1 MPEKSFTVKLGGDSS
16 ELLRELSK
24 VERQINSTQKVANN
38 LAKSLEYDFDSS
50 RAEQA
55 QRLFQKALEQT
66 EEKAK
71 ALREELARLEE
82 AGAIDTLNYSK
93 VQLEL
98 AKTES
103 KAVDLRQKLEELKNV
118 QIEQLSKKFTDV
130 GDKISAAGQKLTGLS
145 VAAAGALAG
154 VTAIGKNA
162 ATTGAEID
170 DMTQQFDISAET
182 IQRWNYL
189 ALQAGVDST
198 AFTRA
203 LIRARAAM
211 ADLSTGT
218 SNAAAQALES
228 LGIAANEFGSDEEMF
243 DGIIAA
249 LARVEDSTLQ
259 TAYANEIFGDRIAT
273 QLLPYINAGAQ
284 DLAKWNAEFDAMPTL
299 TGEQAAALAEL
310 DDTFNRLNVTM
321 EYASA
326 QLGLAFAPIIER
338 VVVWIEEYLVPALEK
353 LSEWFSNLSPGMQ
366 NAVLGMVAMV
376 AAAAPLLM
384 IIGRISSGVGALIKL
399 FGNLHKAQLLSAA
412 GFAALAGA
420 AAIGINMIAN
430 WKNMT
435 WIEKLL
441 SGLALAALVA
451 AAAVTVFHASWSLGI
466 AIGAIA
472 AAVTAGL
479 ATINAAKDDILPNTP
494 DFTLDNIGGYTAP
507 SADYEDYYIPETI
520 SGGGDTYT
528 DSSSN
533 DQYNITINISGAE
546 MSAEEIADAVGRK
559 IATLAQSRR

>member
-494 DFTLDNIGGYTAP
+494 DFTQDNIGGYTAP

>member
-399 FGNLHKAQLLSAA
+399 FGNLNKAQLLSAA

-420 AAIGINMIAN
+420 AALGVNMVAN
-430 WKNMT
+430 WQNMS

-441 SGLALAALVA
+441 NGLAMAALVA

-494 DFTLDNIGGYTAP
+494 DFTQDNIGGYTAP

>member
-399 FGNLHKAQLLSAA
+399 FGNLNKAQLLSAA

-420 AAIGINMIAN
+420 AALGVNMVAN
-430 WKNMT
+430 WQNMS

-441 SGLALAALVA
+441 NGLAMAALVA

-472 AAVTAGL
+472 AAVTAVL

-494 DFTLDNIGGYTAP
+494 DFTQDNIGGYTAP

>member
-1 MPEKSFTVKLGGDSS
+1 MPKSVTIKIGSDTKEFLDGLKKID
-16 ELLRELSK
+16 
-24 VERQINSTQKVANN
+24 RQLAASQKTANN
-38 LAKSLEYDFDSS
+38 LSKSLTYEYDETRSVQAQKQFQNALELTEQK
-50 RAEQA
+50 AEQ
-55 QRLFQKALEQT
+55 LHKKLT
-66 EEKAK
+66 DLEKAGK
-71 ALREELARLEE
+71 
-82 AGAIDTLNYSK
+82 IDSVDYST

-218 SNAAAQALES
+218 SNAATQALES

-249 LARVEDSTLQ
+249 LARVEDSTMQ

-399 FGNLHKAQLLSAA
+399 FGNLNKAQLLSAA

-420 AAIGINMIAN
+420 AALGVNMVAN
-430 WKNMT
+430 WQNMS

-441 SGLALAALVA
+441 NGLAMAALVA

-494 DFTLDNIGGYTAP
+494 DFTQDNIGGYTAP
-507 SADYEDYYIPETI
+507 STDYEDYYIPETI